1 MLAASNQQ
9 LLQANNYM
17 DQMKTSTDHMYASLS
32 SIEIELQ
39 PLIQMVEAF
48 VGEGGDCSFIKTHYH
63 TLEARLCKQALPAML
78 YVGLL
83 TFLTGFFGIF
93 MVTNGLIINKRYE

>member
-1 MLAASNQQ
+1 VLLASNQQ
-9 LLQANNYM
+9 LLQANDYM

-48 VGEGGDCSFIKTHYH
+48 VGEGGD
-63 TLEARLCKQALPAML
+63 L
-78 YVGLL
+78 
-83 TFLTGFFGIF
+83 
-93 MVTNGLIINKRYE
+93 